1 MMNKCCFSLIA
12 ALSISISVLAQDST
26 DLSEIISTTTIK
38 KEYIKSAFKSTRVI
52 NGHSMEFLAP
62 GTMDVRILHRFGTLD
77 NGMKNFLGLD
87 EASMRLGFDFGLQ
100 RNLMIGVGRS
110 TLNKELDGYIKYAPL
125 SQSTGPGSSPITI
138 ALAVGMTANT
148 LEWPDTSKAGDFNN
162 RLAYYYQAI
171 IGRKFS
177 NTFTLQVTPTLV
189 HTNYTPE
196 ETPTDQ
202 YAVGIGGRFKFS
214 KRMALTVDYFYRING
229 RDNENYDPLSIG
241 VDIETGGH
249 VFQLHFSNATGM
261 NERAFINET
270 TDSWGKGEIRF
281 GFNLSRIFQLKPVSA
296 TDLGVGR

>member
-1 MMNKCCFSLIA
+1 MNKRILHLIA
-12 ALSISISVLAQDST
+12 ALSITISCMAQDST
-26 DLSEIISTTTIK
+26 DLSEIISTTTVK
-38 KEYIKSAFKSTRVI
+38 KEFVKSAFKSTRVI

-62 GTMDVRILHRFGTLD
+62 ATMDVRILHRFGTLD
-77 NGMKNFLGLD
+77 NGMKNFFGLD

-110 TLNKELDGYIKYAPL
+110 TLNKELDGYIKYAPI
-125 SQSTGPGSSPITI
+125 SQSTGPRSSPITL

-148 LEWPDTSKAGDFNN
+148 LEWPDSSKAGDFKN

-177 NTFTLQVTPTLV
+177 NAITLQVTPTWV
-189 HTNYTPE
+189 HTNFTQE

-202 YAVGIGGRFKFS
+202 YAVGLGGRIKFS
-214 KRMALTVDYFYRING
+214 KRMAFTVDYFYRING
-229 RDNENYDPLSIG
+229 RDNDNYDPLSIG

-270 TDSWGKGEIRF
+270 TGSWGKGEVRF
-281 GFNLSRIFQLKPVSA
+281 GFNLSRIFQLKPVRAS
-296 TDLGVGR
+296 DLGVTR